1 MDSPKPSLYVVSTP
15 IGNLE
20 DITLRALTVLRE
32 VSLIAAEDTR
42 HTQKLLRHFKIST
55 PMTSY
60 HDHNKE
66 EKTSVLLQ
74 RIREGQSIGLVTDAG
89 TPGVSDPG
97 FFLINH
103 CIASGI
109 PVVPV
114 PGPAAFLAALA
125 VSGLPTDAFL
135 FEGFLPKKS
144 TARIR
149 RLESLKE
156 ESRTLIWYESP
167 YRLERTISDIFKVFG
182 DRRLVIARELTKRYE
197 ECLRGTASTL
207 IELLKT
213 RTLKGEITLVV
224 EGSKKIPRLWE

>member
-20 DITLRALTVLRE
+20 DITMRALNTLRE
-32 VSLIAAEDTR
+32 VTLIAAEDTR
-42 HTQKLLRHFKIST
+42 HTQKLLRHYKIST

-66 EKTSVLLQ
+66 EKTGVLLE
-74 RIREGQSIGLVTDAG
+74 RLKEGQSIALVTDAG

-97 FFLINH
+97 FYLVNH

-144 TARIR
+144 TARVR
-149 RLESLKE
+149 HLESLKE
-156 ESRTLIWYESP
+156 DRRTLIWYESP
-167 YRLERTISDIFKVFG
+167 YRIERTLSDLFTVLG
-182 DRRLVIARELTKRYE
+182 NRRVVIARELTKRYE
-197 ECLRGTASTL
+197 ECLRGTASSL
-207 IELLKT
+207 IEQLKT
-213 RTLKGEITLVV
+213 RKIKGEITLVV
-224 EGSKKIPRLWE
+224 EGNKKIPRLWE

>member
-20 DITLRALTVLRE
+20 DITMRALNILRE
-32 VSLIAAEDTR
+32 VNLIAAEDTR
-42 HTQKLLRHFKIST
+42 HTQKLLRHYKIST

-60 HDHNKE
+60 HDFNKE
-66 EKTSVLLQ
+66 EKTSVLLKRFQ
-74 RIREGQSIGLVTDAG
+74 EGQSIALVTDAG

-103 CIASGI
+103 CIASGV

-144 TARIR
+144 TAKIR
-149 RLESLKE
+149 LLESLKE

-167 YRLERTISDIFKVFG
+167 YRLKRTITDIFNVFG
-182 DRRLVIARELTKRYE
+182 NRRIVIARELTKRYE
-197 ECLRGTASTL
+197 ECLRGTASRL

-213 RTLKGEITLVV
+213 RTIKGEITLIV
-224 EGSKKIPRLWE
+224 EGNKKIPRLWE